1 MGAVDLLLC
10 SAFALMLPAGQLMF
24 KWAAMHPAA
33 GRAPLHAALLQR
45 WRLGAAL
52 GWYGLTALFWF
63 YILTRVPLS
72 AAFPFSIAGSAL
84 VPLAASLVFR
94 ERLSWRYAA
103 GYALMLIG
111 LFVAVSGTRS

>member
-1 MGAVDLLLC
+1 MGAIDLLLC
-10 SAFALMLPAGQLMF
+10 SAFALTLPAGQLLF
-24 KWAAMHPAA
+24 KWAAMHPPA
-33 GRAPLHAALLQR
+33 GGAPLATALLQR

-52 GWYGLTALFWF
+52 GWYGLAALFWF

-84 VPLAASLVFR
+84 VPLAAALVFR
-94 ERLSWRYAA
+94 ERLTWRYAA

-111 LFVAVSGTRS
+111 LFVAVSAVR

>member
-24 KWAAMHPAA
+24 KWAAMHPPAPGATAA
-33 GRAPLHAALLQR
+33 GALLQR
-45 WRLGAAL
+45 WRLWTAL
-52 GWYGLTALFWF
+52 GWYGVTALFWF

-84 VPLAASLVFR
+84 VPLAAGLAFG
-94 ERLSWRYAA
+94 EKLSWRYAA
-103 GYALMLIG
+103 GYALMLAG
-111 LFVAVSGTRS
+111 LFVAVSATP

>member
-1 MGAVDLLLC
+1 MGGVDLTLC

-24 KWAAMHPAA
+24 KWAAMHPASP
-33 GRAPLHAALLQR
+33 GAPPAAALLQR

-84 VPLAASLVFR
+84 VPLVAGLVFR

-103 GYALMLIG
+103 GYALMLTG
-111 LFVAVSGTRS
+111 LFVAVSGAA

>member
-1 MGAVDLLLC
+1 MGGIDVLLC
-10 SAFALMLPAGQLMF
+10 SAFALMLPAGQLML

-33 GRAPLHAALLQR
+33 AGAPLMSALMQR

-63 YILTRVPLS
+63 YILTRTPLS

-84 VPLAASLVFR
+84 VPLAAGLVFG
-94 ERLSWRYAA
+94 ERLSWRYAG
-103 GYALMLIG
+103 GYALMLTG
-111 LFVAVSGTRS
+111 LFVAVSGAP

>member
-1 MGAVDLLLC
+1 MGGLDLLLC

-24 KWAAMHPAA
+24 KWAAMHPARA
-33 GRAPLHAALLQR
+33 GARLPAALLQR

-72 AAFPFSIAGSAL
+72 VAFPFSIAGSAL
-84 VPLAASLVFR
+84 VPLAAGLVFR

-103 GYALMLIG
+103 GYVLMLTG
-111 LFVAVSGTRS
+111 LFVAVSAAR